1 MVHVYENDGKR
12 STARNHSCP
21 ASLLSVD
28 GKIFEKLPNNRF
40 VNHIKKS
47 GLFSKFH
54 YGFRS
59 SQSIAGLLPD
69 ASNTTGRAFNRF
81 GAAQPIA
88 LDISKNFG
96 SLPQKL
102 KSNGTFCKNTQ
113 LIRELIKGPL
123 LGLIFSDYILMT
135 VLMMLSL
142 ILLLSM
148 LIILLCT
155 LSVIGYKIFGN
166 K

>member
-40 VNHIKKS
+40 VNHIKKC

-59 SQSIAGLLPD
+59 SQSIADLLPD

-81 GAAQPIA
+81 VAAQPIA
-88 LDISKNFG
+88 LDISKNFA
-96 SLPQKL
+96 SLPHKL
-102 KSNGTFCKNTQ
+102 KSNGTFLQKYSTNTWVAQ
-113 LIRELIKGPL
+113 GSILGPDLFWLYINDL
-123 LGLIFSDYILMT
+123 LDDAVSNI
-135 VLMMLSL
+135 V
-142 ILLLSM
+142 
-148 LIILLCT
+148 
-155 LSVIGYKIFGN
+155 VIYANATSIYSKCDQV
-166 K
+166 

>member
-40 VNHIKKS
+40 VNHIKKC

-59 SQSIAGLLPD
+59 SQSIADLLPD
-69 ASNTTGRAFNRF
+69 ASNTTDRAFNRF
-81 GAAQPIA
+81 VAAQPIA
-88 LDISKNFG
+88 LDISKNFA
-96 SLPQKL
+96 SLPHKL
-102 KSNGTFCKNTQ
+102 KSNGTFLQKYSTNT
-113 LIRELIKGPL
+113 
-123 LGLIFSDYILMT
+123 
-135 VLMMLSL
+135 
-142 ILLLSM
+142 
-148 LIILLCT
+148 
-155 LSVIGYKIFGN
+155 
-166 K
+166 